1 MSYVNK
7 INNAL
12 KNLENRMLEIKNDL
26 ERIEN
31 EFNDLKLNP
40 YGITSVDFSTRQEL
54 SSDLLKVEGTIMG
67 LQLALDLMENE
78 HNE

>member
-1 MSYVNK
+1 MIYVDK

-12 KNLENRMLEIKNDL
+12 KNLENKSLEIKNDL

-40 YGITSVDFSTRQEL
+40 YAITSIDFASRQEL
-54 SSDLLKVEGTIMG
+54 SSDLLKIEGTIMG
-67 LQLALDLMENE
+67 LQLALELIENE
-78 HNE
+78 PIE